1 MKNIRRRKVQ
11 GYSGNS
17 LLSAPSYFHFCCTV
31 FVQTHF
37 ANVVNRLEQFV
48 PQVKRTENSKHM
60 TCMLMTTAANLSGPD
75 NSKYAYRHIHQSPLP
90 LPLPISLLHK
100 QTNNAHQPTKICHP
114 PLPLPLPSKLRVAYL
129 HTNFAIIALRSTQG
143 TTYFVVPPRTLALF
157 RLMNKK
163 RTTQRRHQNKTHG
176 IKSPRAPVPSSV

>member
-100 QTNNAHQPTKICHP
+100 QTNNAHQ
-114 PLPLPLPSKLRVAYL
+114 